1 MKQFLRFQI
10 SGLTSLLWFLLFF
23 YPYVDLADS
32 GISTSKGVIAFCLS
46 FVTLALP
53 LGTIVHQISITLF
66 SPFRKNRFFILK
78 RKALCEINDFKPFRM
93 QDAHKLKQYK
103 LALIKGTKV
112 CHKISNKEV
121 SLDTSAIS
129 KEISNRYSYYYLR
142 VDNGIVA
149 PSIGF
154 IIFFYF
160 KSISLAHDCT
170 FLREPAGD
178 YLCSILFVVFLYV
191 ILMMWH
197 VPTILSEIDDLE
209 RTMIRFY
216 KKNFPS
222 LFSNC

>member
-32 GISTSKGVIAFCLS
+32 GMSTSKGVIAFCLS

-66 SPFRKNRFFILK
+66 SPFRKTRFLFFK
-78 RKALCEINDFKPFRM
+78 RKSLYEIDDFKPFKM
-93 QDAHKLKQYK
+93 QDEHKLKQYK
-103 LALIKGTKV
+103 LAIIKGTNV
-112 CHKISNKEV
+112 SHKIGNKEV
-121 SLDTSAIS
+121 SLDIGSIA
-129 KEISNRYSYYYLR
+129 KGISNRYSYYYVR

-149 PSIGF
+149 PSMGF

-160 KSISLAHDCT
+160 KSMSLAHGCK

-178 YLCSILFVVFLYV
+178 YICSMSFAVLIYV
-191 ILMMWH
+191 ILMMWY
-197 VPTILSEIDDLE
+197 VPTILCEIDDLE
-209 RTMIRFY
+209 RTMIRFH
-216 KKNFPS
+216 KENFPS
-222 LFSNC
+222 LFINR